1 MMKKKLFCLMLMLVL
16 VFSAAALSEGQ
27 DAASFVVGAEQYRTV
42 GAHVLFGTYPQTE
55 TGEDRS
61 PIEWMVMEVDEENH
75 KAFLLSFRGL
85 DSKRYHREYTNVTW
99 ETCSLRAWLNDE
111 FLNTAF
117 TPEEQ
122 AAILTTEVKND
133 SKQCYGWTTS
143 GGKDTQDKIF
153 LLSYAEAFRFF
164 QIQFGVRNN
173 VAARIVPTAYASKAG
188 ARQDNRKNKAED
200 GSIAGWWFLRSPG
213 CFQNCAAAVGTD
225 GSLYHT
231 YVNTTHACVR
241 PAFWLDLDSDFFS
254 EMQ

>member
-1 MMKKKLFCLMLMLVL
+1 MRPATLGKKL
-16 VFSAAALSEGQ
+16 
-27 DAASFVVGAEQYRTV
+27 RTI
-42 GAHVLFGTYPQTE
+42 A
-55 TGEDRS
+55 
-61 PIEWMVMEVDEENH
+61 
-75 KAFLLSFRGL
+75 K
-85 DSKRYHREYTNVTW
+85 
-99 ETCSLRAWLNDE
+99 
-111 FLNTAF
+111 
-117 TPEEQ
+117 Q